1 MCSDENTNCIGN
13 ILGKI
18 LLLQKQDTVCDS
30 CVGCNKPFLGP
41 TANFVCYNTR
51 PVSLFNCCNG
61 TIWSFPYTIDGV
73 ESSSSVFRIESL
85 DENCATF
92 RILYLDDATTQY
104 VSTNEFFTISLDCV
118 GAIKCLTDIYVD
130 LC

>member
-1 MCSDENTNCIGN
+1 MCCDDNTNCIGN

-30 CVGCNKPFLGP
+30 CVECDKPYLGP
-41 TANFVCYNTR
+41 TANFVYYNTR
-51 PVSLFNCCNG
+51 PVLLFNCCNG

-73 ESSSSVFRIESL
+73 ESTSSVFRIESL

-92 RILYLDDATTQY
+92 RILYLDDTTGQY
-104 VSTNEFFTISLDCV
+104 VSTTEFFTISLDCV
-118 GAIKCLTDIYVD
+118 GAIKCLADIYVD
-130 LC
+130 L